1 MILGYIIL
9 MVYLKE
15 KKDWFKY
22 YIINDINIFIW
33 FLKYFIYKGK
43 LKVFE
48 SLYVLVKKKKCFK
61 LIEMNLNILLIFKC
75 FILYVNLWVL

>member
-22 YIINDINIFIW
+22 EFFFLNYIINDINIFIW
-33 FLKYFIYKGK
+33 FLKYFIYIGK

-48 SLYVLVKKKKCFK
+48 SLYVLVKK
-61 LIEMNLNILLIFKC
+61 NVLN
-75 FILYVNLWVL
+75 

>member
-22 YIINDINIFIW
+22 EFFFLNYIINDINIFIW

-48 SLYVLVKKKKCFK
+48 SLYVLVKKKCFK
-61 LIEMNLNILLIFKC
+61 LIEMNLNI
-75 FILYVNLWVL
+75 

>member
-48 SLYVLVKKKKCFK
+48 SLYVLVKK
-61 LIEMNLNILLIFKC
+61 NVLN
-75 FILYVNLWVL
+75 